1 MPAAARRKTD
11 ANAAMVARS
20 SSDLTSG
27 YSDQRGRAE
36 RGRERAG
43 WVQGTFVRTATTP
56 LDRGGHHPNGP
67 GRDPDLD
74 PWADAAASVRPP
86 VSASPPASESPT
98 PDPVVSTPPADLPAT
113 TVIDAATPARLS
125 VSVSRALF
133 ASSPVVV
140 TASVTD
146 PAGVASGA
154 HEAELIGV
162 PLLLTHHNDA
172 APAGAMPTA
181 QVLADELTRLGAT
194 SVLAMGASAAEV
206 AAADPGVQVVT
217 TAADAHGVAVANAGA
232 PTVLVQN
239 GAGAGSVIAADATAT
254 AHAAGDIVVGFR
266 GADPRADA
274 NAIAALAKNPP
285 TTVLAVGGA
294 FGPPDRLAARIAV
307 AGTGT
312 MLPGGGQ
319 LFFPGR
325 RLLALYGHPGGAGLG
340 VLGAQDLPSSIAR
353 AQQMAATYQPLSTV
367 PVVPTFEIIAT
378 VAQAAAGDDGNYSAE
393 SSVASLLPWVQQAS
407 AAGLYVVLDLQPG
420 SADVLA
426 QAKLYT
432 SLLQLPNVGLAIDPE
447 WALAPGEL
455 PLHQIGSIDTAQIN
469 AVGEWLEQLTAAGH
483 LPQKL
488 FVLHQFRLSMIG
500 HESALKTSYDDVAV
514 LIHMDGQ
521 GGTPSKIATW
531 TTVVHTAP
539 KGVPFGWKNFYKEDH
554 PTMTPE
560 QTMAQHPTPVM
571 ISYQ

>member
-1 MPAAARRKTD
+1 M
-11 ANAAMVARS
+11 
-20 SSDLTSG
+20 SG
-27 YSDQRGRAE
+27 
-36 RGRERAG
+36 
-43 WVQGTFVRTATTP
+43 
-56 LDRGGHHPNGP
+56 
-67 GRDPDLD
+67 
-74 PWADAAASVRPP
+74 
-86 VSASPPASESPT
+86 SPT
-98 PDPVVSTPPADLPAT
+98 PEPAESTPPEGLPAT

-133 ASSPVVV
+133 ASAPVVV

-146 PAGVASGA
+146 AAGVAAGA

-162 PLLLTHHNDA
+162 PLLLTHNDDA
-172 APAGAMPTA
+172 APAGATPTA
-181 QVLADELTRLGAT
+181 QVFADEVTRLGAT
-194 SVLAMGASAAEV
+194 SVLAIGASAADV

-217 TAADAHGVAVANAGA
+217 TAPDAHGIAQPADTM
-232 PTVLVQN
+232 TVLVQN
-239 GAGAGSVIAADATAT
+239 GAGAGGVATAAAAT

-294 FGPPDRLAARIAV
+294 FGAPDRLATRVAV
-307 AGTGT
+307 ASTGKV
-312 MLPGGGQ
+312 LPGGGQ

-325 RLLALYGHPGGAGLG
+325 RLVALYGHPGGAGLG

-353 AQQMAATYQPLSTV
+353 AQQLAATYQPLSTV

-393 SSVASLLPWVQQAS
+393 SSVASLLPWVQQAN

-426 QAKLYT
+426 QAKLYS
-432 SLLQLPNVGLAIDPE
+432 SLLQMPNVGLAIDPE

-469 AVGEWLEQLTAAGH
+469 AVGEWLEQLTAAQH

-500 HESALKTSYDDVAV
+500 HESALKTGYDDVAV

-521 GGTPSKIATW
+521 GGTANKIMTW
-531 TTVVHTAP
+531 TSVVHTAP